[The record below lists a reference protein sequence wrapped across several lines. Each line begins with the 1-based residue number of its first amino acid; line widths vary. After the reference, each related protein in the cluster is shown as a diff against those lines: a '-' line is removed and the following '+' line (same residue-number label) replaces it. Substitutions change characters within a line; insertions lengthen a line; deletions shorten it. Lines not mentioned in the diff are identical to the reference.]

1 MRAHE
6 REQTAK
12 WANLAHEQANR
23 RPLENTRIGCCLAQ
37 ALCPFPDDHDL
48 SPMNVG
54 DGSVLSKVCR
64 RGPGARHITLIDP
77 AKQSPEVAAQRA
89 MAAVECGSSMV
100 FVGGSTDTP
109 DTVVHATCVAIQ
121 EAFELRMFAASQD
134 PDGDEAQWDIP
145 VVLFPG
151 GAHALSPA
159 ADAIT
164 FMMLMNSTKRSFL
177 VGEQLRG
184 APHLERF
191 GVEALPTGYVVCA
204 PGGRVG
210 EVGAA
215 ELLEPH
221 ESELARSYALC
232 ASMFGFSLLYLE
244 AGSGASEPVHPDLIR
259 AAASVEGLTLLV
271 GGGLRTPEDVR
282 VAVNAGAQ
290 WIVTGTVTEDA
301 SSMDEL
307 RHRLTSLVAACAD

>member
-1 MRAHE
+1 M
-6 REQTAK
+6 
-12 WANLAHEQANR
+12 
-23 RPLENTRIGCCLAQ
+23 PLRTKQGLK
-37 ALCPFPDDHDL
+37 
-48 SPMNVG
+48 PMNIG
-54 DGSVLSKVCR
+54 DRSVLSKVCQ
-64 RGPGARHITLIDP
+64 PTEGARHVTLIDP
-77 AKQSPEVAAQRA
+77 AKQDPETAAQRA
-89 MAAVECGSSMV
+89 MVAVECGSAMI

-134 PDGDEAQWDIP
+134 PEGDEGAWDVP

-164 FMMLMNSTKRSFL
+164 FMMLMNSTKRAFL
-177 VGEQLRG
+177 VGEQVRG
-184 APHLERF
+184 APYLHQF

-215 ELLEPH
+215 ELVQPDD
-221 ESELARSYALC
+221 LALVRAYALC
-232 ASMFGFSLLYLE
+232 AKMYGFSLLYLE
-244 AGSGASEPVHPDLIR
+244 AGSGAHAPVHPSLIQE
-259 AAASVEGLTLLV
+259 AASVEGLTLVV
-271 GGGLRTPEDVR
+271 GGGLRTPDSVR
-282 VAVNAGAQ
+282 AAVDAGAQ

-301 SSMDEL
+301 ASLEEL
-307 RHRLTSLVAACAD
+307 RTRLTGLIAACKA

>member
-1 MRAHE
+1 M
-6 REQTAK
+6 
-12 WANLAHEQANR
+12 NL
-23 RPLENTRIGCCLAQ
+23 
-37 ALCPFPDDHDL
+37 
-48 SPMNVG
+48 
-54 DGSVLSKVCR
+54 DGASVLQKVCTPR
-64 RGPGARHITLIDP
+64 YGARHITLIDP

-89 MAAVECGSSMV
+89 MIAVEAGTQMV

-109 DTVVHATCVAIQ
+109 DDVVHATCLAIQ
-121 EAFELRMFAASQD
+121 EALELRIFAASQN
-134 PDGDEAQWDIP
+134 PTSEEKQWDIP

-164 FMMLMNSTKRSFL
+164 FMMLMNSTKREFL
-177 VGEQLRG
+177 VGEQVRG
-184 APHLERF
+184 APHLARF

-215 ELLEPH
+215 ELIQPTDIDLVKD
-221 ESELARSYALC
+221 YALC
-232 ASMFGFSLLYLE
+232 AKMFGFSLLYLE
-244 AGSGASEPVHPDLIR
+244 AGSGADSPVHPDLI
-259 AAASVEGLTLLV
+259 ASAASVDGLTLLV

-282 VAVNAGAQ
+282 TAVKAGAN

-301 SSMDEL
+301 SSLEEL
-307 RHRLTSLVAACAD
+307 RERLTGLVRACLG